1 LRPAGIAEA
10 GVTVA
15 AALLDAAVFATLTRN
30 GFTPEDA
37 ADAIARVITAAL
49 PGAQSP

>member
-1 LRPAGIAEA
+1 VLAN
-10 GVTVA
+10 
-15 AALLDAAVFATLTRN
+15 LTRN

-37 ADAIARVITAAL
+37 ADEIARVITAAL